1 MQAHRAREVATF
13 KRYRLYE
20 QGEAAREDARLDPIR
35 LASLDV
41 PQVALGNPKLARGR
55 LDREPAALA
64 HLAAA
69 RGHGMEPDAVA
80 RLVRELDPRAPL
92 APNRSCRRRAQGRL
106 ERRPI
111 RRDELLAP

>member
-13 KRYRLYE
+13 KRYRLHE

-41 PQVALGNPKLARGR
+41 PQVALGNPKLSRGR
-55 LDREPAALA
+55 LDREPAPLA

-69 RGHGMEPDAVA
+69 RDHGMEPDAVA
-80 RLVRELDPRAPL
+80 RLVRELDPRA
-92 APNRSCRRRAQGRL
+92 AIAMNRSRRRRVQRRF
-106 ERRPI
+106 ECRPI
-111 RRDELLAP
+111 SGD

>member
-1 MQAHRAREVATF
+1 MQAHRAPAVATF

-41 PQVALGNPKLARGR
+41 PQVALGNPSSRAADLIVSPRRSRILRQRVATGWNRMPSRGWFAS
-55 LDREPAALA
+55 LIREP
-64 HLAAA
+64 
-69 RGHGMEPDAVA
+69 RS
-80 RLVRELDPRAPL
+80 
-92 APNRSCRRRAQGRL
+92 RSCRRRAQGRR
-106 ERRPI
+106 ERRLI